1 MKKLCVFLAVVMIF
15 ASIAAVG
22 ASAFDHSAFYGDAN
36 ADGKLNAKD
45 VIAIMKALV
54 ANDPTRIVFNNA
66 DVNVDEKVN
75 AKDVTKLMK
84 YFVGDQ
90 TARLGHNDTLTVIT
104 PSTCVK
110 QGVGRLTCKVCGDS
124 ATVSLPLAEHEYSI
138 SSTKTATCTK
148 PGEITYTCV
157 VCGASFA
164 EKTRSLGHSF
174 FNDTCVVCGKAFE
187 GWAEEYFV
195 DEYGSQTDER
205 YVIAYD
211 WYAEYHEAGG
221 GSADARID
229 FLIEGRKGAYD
240 VSFNVYV
247 WIDSEWVEMSNSS
260 GSDKHF
266 DLYVLPEGM
275 VYTFDTAFKSNG
287 TNRFYV
293 EDDSDA
299 EFIVDALRKNAV
311 TGFAL
316 TPKGEESFE
325 NYVFF
330 QIEKGDL
337 LDALAFLG

>member
-1 MKKLCVFLAVVMIF
+1 MKKLCIFLAAIMLV
-15 ASIAAVG
+15 SLAAIP
-22 ASAFDHSAFYGDAN
+22 ASATVIDALYGDAN
-36 ADGKLNAKD
+36 GDG
-45 VIAIMKALV
+45 
-54 ANDPTRIVFNNA
+54 R
-66 DVNVDEKVN
+66 VN
-75 AKDVTKLMK
+75 AKDVTGIMKAIISGDTLRLIGANADVNLDNNINAKDVTAIMK
-84 YFVGDQ
+84 YLAGVS
-90 TARLGHNDTLTVIT
+90 TVRLGHNDTLEVVT

-124 ATVSLPLAEHEYSI
+124 ATVSLPLADHEYSI
-138 SSTKTATCTK
+138 SSTKTATCTE

-174 FNDTCVVCGKAFE
+174 FNDTCGVCGKAFE

-221 GSADARID
+221 GLADARID

-260 GSDKHF
+260 GSDEHF

-275 VYTFDTAFKSNG
+275 VYTFDTSFKSNG